1 MDTDMKGY
9 RKTMRQIVRFSQRI
23 VGTNL
28 FDRVIMTIVILNSV
42 LLGLRTAPSVVAE
55 YGEWMELVN
64 QAVLGVFIVE
74 ALLKMLALAPRS
86 DRYFRDGWNVFDFS
100 VIVLGLVPVTG
111 EFALIFRLLRIV
123 RLVSVIKE
131 LRVIVGTLIRS
142 LVGVSYIILMLCI
155 VTYIYAIVGSLLFS
169 DHDPEHWNTL
179 GNATLTLFTIITL
192 EAWVDVMERALEFHP
207 LAWLYF
213 LSFIVL
219 SSFVVIN
226 MFIAV
231 IVDSWNKAD
240 MERRATNVN
249 PTRLDL
255 MREIHATQDA
265 LERIEKE
272 LKGQVG
278 TEAKN
283 ENEGK
288 ERPSG

>member
-1 MDTDMKGY
+1 
-9 RKTMRQIVRFSQRI
+9 MRQIVRFCHRI
-23 VGTNL
+23 VETKL
-28 FDRVIMTIVILNSV
+28 FDRAIMAIVIGNSL
-42 LLGLRTAPSVVAE
+42 LLGLRTAPSVVEE

-64 QAVLGVFIVE
+64 EAVLGVFIVE
-74 ALLKMLALAPRS
+74 AILKMVALAPRV
-86 DRYFRDGWNVFDFS
+86 DRYFRDGWNIFDFS
-100 VIVLGLVPVTG
+100 VVVLGLIPVTG

-169 DHDPEHWNTL
+169 DHDPEHWGTL
-179 GNATLTLFTIITL
+179 GTATLTLFTVITL
-192 EAWVDVMERALEFHP
+192 EAWVEVMETALEFHP

-240 MERRATNVN
+240 MERRATNTQ
-249 PTRLDL
+249 PSREDL
-255 MREIHATQDA
+255 AREIQVAQKY
-265 LERIEKE
+265 LERIEMQ
-272 LKGQVG
+272 LKAQIRS
-278 TEAKN
+278 EA
-283 ENEGK
+283 GDG
-288 ERPSG
+288 ERERSSG

>member
-1 MDTDMKGY
+1 MA
-9 RKTMRQIVRFSQRI
+9 
-23 VGTNL
+23 
-28 FDRVIMTIVILNSV
+28 IVILNSV

-55 YGEWMELVN
+55 YGEGMELVN

-278 TEAKN
+278 TEA
-283 ENEGK
+283 ENKSEGN

>member
-1 MDTDMKGY
+1 
-9 RKTMRQIVRFSQRI
+9 MRQIVQFCHRI
-23 VGTNL
+23 VETKL
-28 FDRVIMTIVILNSV
+28 FDRAIMAIVIGNSL
-42 LLGLRTAPSVVAE
+42 LLGLRTAPSVVEE

-64 QAVLGVFIVE
+64 EAVLVVFIVE
-74 ALLKMLALAPRS
+74 AILKMVALAPRS
-86 DRYFRDGWNVFDFS
+86 HRYFQDGWNIFDFS
-100 VIVLGLVPVTG
+100 VIVLGLIPVTG

-169 DHDPEHWNTL
+169 DHDPEHWGTL
-179 GNATLTLFTIITL
+179 GTATLTLFTVITL
-192 EAWVDVMERALEFHP
+192 EAWVEVMEKALAFHP

-240 MERRATNVN
+240 MERRATNTQ
-249 PTRLDL
+249 PSREDL
-255 MREIHATQDA
+255 AREIQVAQEY
-265 LERIEKE
+265 LERIEMQ
-272 LKGQVG
+272 LKNQIRS
-278 TEAKN
+278 EA
-283 ENEGK
+283 GAG
-288 ERPSG
+288 ERERSSG